1 MVLLLTEIPGFRY
14 TGALGKSAASSSSL
28 QIGSPAK
35 WQQSGTRHSEWRN
48 DSRSSKVEVD
58 FTSPGL
64 AVMEVERL
72 LFAGRAINS
81 PANEVWPRLYIGD
94 IINSLP
100 ADPLNPGGFDGLGLL
115 SQNIPRSL
123 DWTSLGKLPAKGK
136 TMDPL

>member
-1 MVLLLTEIPGFRY
+1 MSYR
-14 TGALGKSAASSSSL
+14 
-28 QIGSPAK
+28 
-35 WQQSGTRHSEWRN
+35 TRHSEWRN

-94 IINSLP
+94 
-100 ADPLNPGGFDGLGLL
+100 
-115 SQNIPRSL
+115 
-123 DWTSLGKLPAKGK
+123 
-136 TMDPL
+136 M